1 MDPRDKPGGANASE
15 SPPKNYPMTTLDRF
29 LNAYRDDL
37 ADVRLKEQ
45 VAAPRYVE
53 GRPAGVVRGIVDLR
67 RAPSRT
73 APLDSQLLYGE
84 VVSVFEEK
92 DGWAWVQNTTDG
104 YVGYVER
111 AALGAPPP
119 AATHRLRALRSFL
132 FAEPNLK
139 APPLDCLSI
148 TSRVSVVA
156 TEGAYSRLADGGW
169 LYTKHLQP
177 ISERSPDFVATAL
190 EFLGTPYYW
199 GGRSS
204 IGLDCSTLVQLSLA
218 CAGINVLRDS
228 YQQATTVGEKLNGLP
243 GDIGLQRG
251 DLVYSP
257 GHVAIMLDESHV
269 VHANGFTMTVA
280 IEPLAALEGR
290 VLKETNGKGF
300 SAVRR
305 LRV

>member
-1 MDPRDKPGGANASE
+1 
-15 SPPKNYPMTTLDRF
+15 MTTLDRF

-37 ADVRLKEQ
+37 ADARLKND

-53 GRPAGVVRGIVDLR
+53 GRPAGVLRGVADLR

-73 APLDSQLLYGE
+73 APLDSQLLHGE
-84 VVSVFEEK
+84 AVSVFEEK
-92 DGWAWVQNTTDG
+92 DGWTWVQNATDG
-104 YVGYVER
+104 YVGYLES

-119 AATHRLRALRSFL
+119 VPTHRLRALRSFL
-132 FAEPNLK
+132 FPEPNLK

-148 TSRVSVVA
+148 TSRVCVVA
-156 TEGAYSRLADGGW
+156 TDGAYSEIAGGGW

-177 ISERSPDFVATAL
+177 IGARSPDFVATAL

-218 CAGINVLRDS
+218 CAGVDVLRDS
-228 YQQATTVGEKLNGLP
+228 YQQATTVGEALNGLP
-243 GDIGLQRG
+243 GEVALERG

-269 VHANGFTMTVA
+269 VHANGFTMSVA
-280 IEPLAALEGR
+280 IEPLSALEGR
-290 VLKETNGKGF
+290 VRKETGGKGF
-300 SAVRR
+300 SVVRR
-305 LRV
+305 LRL